1 MSEREDTRDA
11 IELSADEN
19 ADLCAGCSRC
29 CESVS
34 IEIDK
39 PRTNYEYDQWIWVLH
54 HENLEIYVE
63 KPEAWYLHI
72 ATRCAQ
78 LGDDQR
84 CRIYGRHPVLCREY
98 DPRGCERRA
107 PLSDI
112 VAWFKTAAEFE
123 AWLEVNRPV
132 HYKRMM
138 KWRKHTP
145 QAKPKADARR
155 ERQAMLARTLV
166 QIADP
171 RRYSAGPVSPAAAP
185 VASAHAPAA
194 ALHASG
200 TKRARSRRA

>member
-1 MSEREDTRDA
+1 MATPPTEDHRDA
-11 IELSADEN
+11 LELSADEN
-19 ADLCAGCSRC
+19 ADLCSGCSSC

-39 PRTNYEYDQWIWVLH
+39 PRTNHEYDQWIWVLH

-78 LGDDQR
+78 LGEDQR

-112 VAWFKTAAEFE
+112 VAWFKTAAEME
-123 AWLEVNRPV
+123 AWLEVNRPA
-132 HYKRMM
+132 HFKRMM
-138 KWRKHTP
+138 KWRKDTP
-145 QAKPKADARR
+145 QAPPRADARR
-155 ERQAMLARTLV
+155 DATAQRQVMLARTLV

-171 RRYSAGPVSPAAAP
+171 KRYSAVPALPPAPPPV
-185 VASAHAPAA
+185 
-194 ALHASG
+194 LHASPAH
-200 TKRARSRRA
+200 TRRPAKRRA